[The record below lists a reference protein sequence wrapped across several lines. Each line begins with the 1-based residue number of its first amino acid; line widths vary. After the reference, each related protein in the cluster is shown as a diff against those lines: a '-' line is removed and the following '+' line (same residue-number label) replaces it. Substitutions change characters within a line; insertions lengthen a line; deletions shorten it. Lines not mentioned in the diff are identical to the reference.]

1 MEHEWKWVWEWV
13 YYSTEK
19 QYKYEYNYKYVSE
32 RVNVFSTKEC
42 LNFSRYESEEIP
54 ELTK

>member
-1 MEHEWKWVWEWV
+1 MKYRWKWEWV
-13 YYSTEK
+13 YNYTEK
-19 QYKYEYNYKYVSE
+19 KYTYEYVYKSE
-32 RVNVFSTKEC
+32 REDVFSTKEC

>member
-1 MEHEWKWVWEWV
+1 MEHRRKWEWV
-13 YYSTEK
+13 YNSISK
-19 QYKYEYNYKYVSE
+19 QYEYEYVYTSE
-32 RVNVFSTKEC
+32 RINVFSTKEC

>member
-1 MEHEWKWVWEWV
+1 MEHRWKWEWV
-13 YYSTEK
+13 YNSISK
-19 QYKYEYNYKYVSE
+19 QYEYEYVYKSE

>member
-1 MEHEWKWVWEWV
+1 MEYRWKWVWEWV
-13 YYSTEK
+13 YNATEK